1 MNRLLRELI
10 DGDRGT
16 IRVLLSSCSRGVT
29 AKGAPYLSFTLQD
42 KSGTMDAKYWNVS
55 EELLDLYEPGMV
67 VDAMGDVLS
76 HNHQLQFRVKQMDI
90 VEEDVSVY
98 DFVQEG
104 PIPADQMKRE
114 IEQTLSQIQN
124 DTLSLIIQAVYE
136 RYGHDFFEYPAAT
149 RNHHDF
155 VGGLATHT
163 IGMLR
168 LANAIADQYPMLNR
182 DLLVSGTFLHDLGKI
197 KEFSAPVVP
206 SYTTPGKLLGHIS
219 IFQAEL
225 TKIASELGVE
235 DSEEVLLLRHMILSH
250 HGVHEYGSPVLPMI
264 PEAEVL
270 HLIDNLDA
278 RMNTIQKALDITE
291 EGAFTQ
297 RIFALENRSFYKST
311 LSADEEG

>member
-55 EELLDLYEPGMV
+55 EELLDLYEPGMI

-136 RYGHDFFEYPAAT
+136 RYGHDFLNTRPPHAIIMTSWAGWPRIPSACSGWPA
-149 RNHHDF
+149 RS
-155 VGGLATHT
+155 L
-163 IGMLR
+163 
-168 LANAIADQYPMLNR
+168 
-182 DLLVSGTFLHDLGKI
+182 
-197 KEFSAPVVP
+197 
-206 SYTTPGKLLGHIS
+206 IS
-219 IFQAEL
+219 I
-225 TKIASELGVE
+225 
-235 DSEEVLLLRHMILSH
+235 RC
-250 HGVHEYGSPVLPMI
+250 
-264 PEAEVL
+264 
-270 HLIDNLDA
+270 
-278 RMNTIQKALDITE
+278 
-291 EGAFTQ
+291 
-297 RIFALENRSFYKST
+297 
-311 LSADEEG
+311 